1 MLSLIFFI
9 DTNEGFLLQGA
20 RNKVPK
26 FFCLKQILTKLSRKC
41 PKKQEKKKDIK
52 KTWRT
57 IAQYRLKNYNK
68 VWLLGSKIERNEGC
82 FKTFVFVHL
91 FQSLTPIIK
100 VLSVFKVCICDFR
113 QSWWEM
119 AWKLRHTP
127 DKSISK
133 LLKLSSVG
141 WESHLVSFPTPFY
154 SLLCISHKNTST
166 HTHTQ
171 WHGRNIQNRLA
182 PYSQLHGLWVLLSRH
197 RGGRHLIHSCIK
209 CWEHRPAQQLGF
221 SV

>member
-1 MLSLIFFI
+1 
-9 DTNEGFLLQGA
+9 
-20 RNKVPK
+20 
-26 FFCLKQILTKLSRKC
+26 
-41 PKKQEKKKDIK
+41 
-52 KTWRT
+52 
-57 IAQYRLKNYNK
+57 
-68 VWLLGSKIERNEGC
+68 
-82 FKTFVFVHL
+82 
-91 FQSLTPIIK
+91 
-100 VLSVFKVCICDFR
+100 
-113 QSWWEM
+113 M

-209 CWEHRPAQQLGF
+209 CWDIWMCRWSEVSSAFSEANHPVLSKTCLDGSLKRNNQREVTDVTVTSRVRLCRWTGF
-221 SV
+221 KRVTGYTYVNLVQCTHSPPGFLL